1 MKTPEGKTKM
11 DKQQVLNQLRNA
23 KEIYV
28 IMSLCTRMPYVVCD
42 KETFDDEVLI
52 YFMEEDVKR
61 EGKRL
66 VEERSRY
73 RSQKWMRTICSTSTE
88 TFTRWA

>member
-52 YFMEEDVKR
+52 YFTEEDVKR
-61 EGKRL
+61 E
-66 VEERSRY
+66 SRY
-73 RSQKWMRTICSTSTE
+73 RSQKWMRTRCSTSTE
-88 TFTRWA
+88 TFTRWV

>member
-28 IMSLCTRMPYVVCD
+28 IMSLCTRMP
-42 KETFDDEVLI
+42 
-52 YFMEEDVKR
+52 
-61 EGKRL
+61 
-66 VEERSRY
+66 
-73 RSQKWMRTICSTSTE
+73 
-88 TFTRWA
+88 

>member
-52 YFMEEDVKR
+52 YFTEEDVKR

-66 VEERSRY
+66 LKKRSRY
-73 RSQKWMRTICSTSTE
+73 RSQKWMRTRCSTSTE
-88 TFTRWA
+88 TFTRWV

>member
-28 IMSLCTRMPYVVCD
+28 HKNAVC
-42 KETFDDEVLI
+42 
-52 YFMEEDVKR
+52 
-61 EGKRL
+61 G
-66 VEERSRY
+66 
-73 RSQKWMRTICSTSTE
+73 MRQGDI
-88 TFTRWA
+88 